1 MSKNLKIQF
10 VDKLPLSHL
19 CLLLQ
24 NTFPKAERSLLG
36 LNPKNCNYDS
46 EMSSPEVTDGVL
58 FQDFTALAINVNA
71 APKNAVA
78 MLKRNT
84 RNSLMITTK

>member
-1 MSKNLKIQF
+1 MYLVL
-10 VDKLPLSHL
+10 VDAMDWS
-19 CLLLQ
+19 
-24 NTFPKAERSLLG
+24 
-36 LNPKNCNYDS
+36 YDTK
-46 EMSSPEVTDGVL
+46 MSSPEVTDGVL